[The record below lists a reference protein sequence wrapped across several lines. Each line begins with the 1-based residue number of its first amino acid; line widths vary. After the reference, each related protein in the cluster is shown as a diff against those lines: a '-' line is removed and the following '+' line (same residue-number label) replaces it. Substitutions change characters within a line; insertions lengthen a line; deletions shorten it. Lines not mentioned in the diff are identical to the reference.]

1 MCVCVCLSVCSCS
14 NSSETTGPMDLKC
27 RILLRNIVGSVGYIF
42 EKFPRNTFCV
52 INVLREQS
60 QIPDLRELASILID
74 VFWRLRV
81 FIFRKCSNPPILT
94 FLSIKSPIFAAQRVI
109 TYHWKGNRI
118 TYVMSTSN
126 DQNYDDFNNKNAKN
140 WILEKSDAS
149 TIWNCGHLKILAF
162 SDKR

>member
-1 MCVCVCLSVCSCS
+1 MLLS
-14 NSSETTGPMDLKC
+14 
-27 RILLRNIVGSVGYIF
+27 IF
-42 EKFPRNTFCV
+42 EKLPRNTFCV

-94 FLSIKSPIFAAQRVI
+94 FLSIKSPISAAQKVI
-109 TYHWKGNRI
+109 TYQWKGNWI

-126 DQNYDDFNNKNAKN
+126 DQYYHYFNNKNGKN

-149 TIWNCGHLKILAF
+149 NISDKQVFAIAGIQKCGHLVTNASF
-162 SDKR
+162 T